1 VNEAQENTDKEIW
14 RERPGDYYSPSLHV
28 TEDGCGIGIHAGGVV
43 VVKTPKEWIKLT
55 KARREAFEEA
65 AAIADEYAQQNHKSA
80 VESIKR
86 GDDIGHDVL
95 QACEHEA
102 QALAE
107 RIRALANKEPNDD

>member
-55 KARREAFEEA
+55 KARR
-65 AAIADEYAQQNHKSA
+65 SA